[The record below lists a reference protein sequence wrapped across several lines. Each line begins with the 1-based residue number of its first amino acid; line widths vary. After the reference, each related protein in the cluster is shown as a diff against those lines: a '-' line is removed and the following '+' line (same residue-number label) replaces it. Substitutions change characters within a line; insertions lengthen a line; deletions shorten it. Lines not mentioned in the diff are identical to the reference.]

1 MLWQGKPIEEYSKKE
16 LIVIIEAL
24 RNNIRRQAERH
35 VKQLEE
41 LVGPKGD

>member
-24 RNNIRRQAERH
+24 IANIKREEANKIERF
-35 VKQLEE
+35 
-41 LVGPKGD
+41 KGLLGGE